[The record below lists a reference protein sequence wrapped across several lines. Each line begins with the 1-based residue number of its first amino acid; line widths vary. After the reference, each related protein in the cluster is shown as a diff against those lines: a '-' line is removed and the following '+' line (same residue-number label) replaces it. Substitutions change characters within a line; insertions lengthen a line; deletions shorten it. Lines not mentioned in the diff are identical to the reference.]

1 MTLMAILAIDV
12 IFQLYGGNWF
22 TEHVSKKSV
31 KFPGYFLSNNNKIS
45 LCVAP
50 CTFRI
55 AISRYLCCMSNKDNP
70 NKAIEDI
77 RMAIKAKKE

>member
-1 MTLMAILAIDV
+1 MAIKNDIANMIM
-12 IFQLYGGNWF
+12 
-22 TEHVSKKSV
+22 
-31 KFPGYFLSNNNKIS
+31 YFLSNNNKIS

-77 RMAIKAKKE
+77 RMEKKKKKLSMFIQTQ

>member
-1 MTLMAILAIDV
+1 MAIKNDIANMIM
-12 IFQLYGGNWF
+12 
-22 TEHVSKKSV
+22 
-31 KFPGYFLSNNNKIS
+31 YFLSNNNKIS

-77 RMAIKAKKE
+77 RMV

>member
-1 MTLMAILAIDV
+1 MAIKNDIANMIM
-12 IFQLYGGNWF
+12 
-22 TEHVSKKSV
+22 
-31 KFPGYFLSNNNKIS
+31 YFLSNNNKIS

-70 NKAIEDI
+70 NKAIEDWKI
-77 RMAIKAKKE
+77 QCKLPPKTKRFCPLVLK

>member
-1 MTLMAILAIDV
+1 MAIKNDIANMIM
-12 IFQLYGGNWF
+12 
-22 TEHVSKKSV
+22 
-31 KFPGYFLSNNNKIS
+31 YFLSNNNKIS

-70 NKAIEDI
+70 NKAIEDNAFVNALGKF
-77 RMAIKAKKE
+77 RV